1 MNQLDFFLRKARS
14 GAEVDWNAYRRLL
27 DQGSNK
33 IWNEKRRYHRNEI
46 QGNLDSPKAFW
57 KTIKNIFPSK
67 KGKSVCPESIKT
79 EEGHTVT
86 DKSTNAE
93 KFNNFFTN
101 AVSTLLETVQQPVS
115 TREFSGDNF
124 TDQKLCLLPVTETVL
139 YLTIER
145 LKGEESYGLG

>member
-1 MNQLDFFLRKARS
+1 M
-14 GAEVDWNAYRRLL
+14 DWNAYRRLL

-115 TREFSGDNF
+115 TCEFSGDNF
-124 TDQKLCLLPVTETVL
+124 TDCICYQ
-139 YLTIER
+139 
-145 LKGEESYGLG
+145 